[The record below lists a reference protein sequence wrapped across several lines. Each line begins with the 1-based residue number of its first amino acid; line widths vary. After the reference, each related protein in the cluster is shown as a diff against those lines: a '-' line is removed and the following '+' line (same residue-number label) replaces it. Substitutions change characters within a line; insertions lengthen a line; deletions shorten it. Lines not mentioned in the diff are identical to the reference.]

1 MRNLESFHCL
11 IHEAKHEK
19 VAVQSSREHILVI
32 ETCLDMPYATMVVI
46 VHIKRPERAE
56 VLKVVRSIERMDSK
70 DSVIHSK
77 KKEFTG
83 VAITGKGKAVSIN
96 NCTI

>member
-1 MRNLESFHCL
+1 MRNLKSFYCL
-11 IHEAKHEK
+11 VHEAKHEK

-32 ETCLDMPYATMVVI
+32 EACLDMPYASMMVI
-46 VHIKRPERAE
+46 VHIQRPERAE

-83 VAITGKGKAVSIN
+83 VAKRGKGKAVSIN
-96 NCTI
+96 NCTV